1 MFETFSARPRP
12 RRSPL
17 AVALTLGLNGTVA
30 ALAVWLTAPSGPVA
44 EAREVE
50 PIERYAEIR
59 LPPPGPA
66 AVPSRGSASA
76 GGGRRPPVDT
86 PAPTPPAPAL
96 PEPGIALPP
105 DDPGLDGSDALG
117 TGTGDGT
124 GDGPGDDTGTG
135 DGTGRGPG
143 GGGGGPRVVHW
154 SEVVPT
160 HRVRPHFPDA
170 ALAAGVKEGTCVV
183 RLDVDA
189 RGVPT
194 GVAPVTCPDAF
205 VRSALDAAMGWR
217 FEPLDGGVP
226 ARFDLRIEY
235 RSR

>member
-1 MFETFSARPRP
+1 MFDTVSARRRP

-17 AVALTLGLNGTVA
+17 AVALTLALNGTVA
-30 ALAVWLTAPSGPVA
+30 ALAVWITAPSGPVA

-50 PIERYAEIR
+50 PIERYTEIR
-59 LPPPGPA
+59 LPPPGPPA
-66 AVPSRGSASA
+66 PTHRGGSSS
-76 GGGRRPPVDT
+76 GGGRPRLDT
-86 PAPTPPAPAL
+86 PAPAPPTPAP
-96 PEPGIALPP
+96 PDPGVALPP
-105 DDPGLDGSDALG
+105 EDPGPEGSDALG
-117 TGTGDGT
+117 TGTGEGP

-160 HRVRPHFPDA
+160 HRERPRFPEA

-194 GVAPVTCPDAF
+194 AVAPVTCPEAF